1 MFRLLWKAH
10 CKWVK
15 RIGYGGNGMFSLE
28 AMMRIAMTKMPVF
41 LQGAGMTLQLA
52 AWTVAMGSV
61 FGIFVAL
68 MRLSKFRL
76 IRWISTAYVEFLRG
90 TPLLVQVLIV
100 YFGLPQLGIKMP
112 RMTAGIVALTINS
125 AAYMSE
131 IVRSGIQAV
140 DHGQTE
146 AARSLGMTSVQ
157 TMLYVILPQAIKN
170 ILPAVG
176 NEFVVIIKESS
187 ILYTIG
193 IYELTYQ
200 ANKLASTNYRYL
212 ETLMISAL
220 IYFVL
225 TFVTSQLL
233 AVLERRMHR
242 GDR

>member
-1 MFRLLWKAH
+1 
-10 CKWVK
+10 
-15 RIGYGGNGMFSLE
+15 MFSLE
-28 AMMRIAMTKMPVF
+28 AMVRIAMTKMPVF

-52 AWTVAMGSV
+52 AWTVALGSV
-61 FGIFVAL
+61 FGILVAL

-233 AVLERRMHR
+233 AVLERRMRR

>member
-1 MFRLLWKAH
+1 
-10 CKWVK
+10 
-15 RIGYGGNGMFSLE
+15 MFSLE
-28 AMMRIAMTKMPVF
+28 AMIRIAMTKMPVF
-41 LQGAGMTLQLA
+41 LEGAGITLQLA
-52 AWTVAMGSV
+52 AWTVILGSF
-61 FGIFVAL
+61 FGILVAL
-68 MRLSKFRL
+68 MRLSKIRP

-100 YFGLPQLGIKMP
+100 YFGLPQLGVKMP

-233 AVLERRMHR
+233 GVLERRMRR